1 MAFGLIGEN
10 AGDLRLREK
19 GWVEVSGDGVV
30 PVVSLAEEKGRGS
43 LEKGSVKEQM
53 VVMTM
58 ILQRC

>member
-19 GWVEVSGDGVV
+19 GWVEVREDGVV
-30 PVVSLAEEKGRGS
+30 PVVSLVEEKGRGS

-53 VVMTM
+53 VGMTM